1 MEAIIRQ
8 FTNETVD
15 EIKSIPGGHINE
27 SFLVTGKKRYVLQ
40 RVNASLYGNALKVL
54 GSNYLCYREA
64 CRGLAKSAA
73 HRAPG
78 GRNLH
83 TDNTF
88 EWQCPEWMQ
97 TKDGGYFHT
106 DEAGRIWRMY
116 EFIPGEIMT
125 GKETETDAFALGEGL
140 GRLHGILNTIPAGA
154 VTGVLPHLHD
164 LKYYYEEFRKYDFT
178 GAMGESKAAG
188 GGNDAKVLSA
198 ARDPELEHIIRD
210 NIKGML
216 NETDPAKSIIH
227 ADAKAGNMIFRE
239 GKVVA
244 FIDLDTM
251 MEGSIFDDLADC
263 MRASCVDKNAG
274 LMEERIHALL
284 DGYEEG
290 AKVVLSS
297 KEREYARANLISNRF
312 MLGLRYYTDF
322 VSQAGYFRE
331 EYPGQNLEKARS
343 LLL

>member
-54 GSNYLCYREA
+54 CSNYLCYREA
-64 CRGLAKSAA
+64 CRNAVC
-73 HRAPG
+73 
-78 GRNLH
+78 
-83 TDNTF
+83 D
-88 EWQCPEWMQ
+88 WDCPEWM
-97 TKDGGYFHT
+97 TNRDGTFFHT

-125 GKETETDAFALGEGL
+125 GKETETDAYALGEGL
-140 GRLHGILNTIPAGA
+140 GRLHGILNTIPSGA
-154 VTGVLPHLHD
+154 VMGVLPHLHD
-164 LKYYYEEFRKYDFT
+164 LAYYYEEYKKYDMT
-178 GAMGESKAAG
+178 AM
-188 GGNDAKVLSA
+188 
-198 ARDPELEHIIRD
+198 ARDAEVEGVIRD
-210 NIKGML
+210 NVKGML
-216 NETDPAKSIIH
+216 SETDPVKSIIH

-263 MRASCVDKNAG
+263 MRASCVDKKAG
-274 LMEERIHALL
+274 LLKERIRELL

-290 AKVVLSS
+290 AKVVLSTE
-297 KEREYARANLISNRF
+297 ERDYARANLIRNRF

-331 EYPGQNLEKARS
+331 EYPGQNLDKARR